1 MIKPIAILCYTLHS
15 IRTRLYGDGQT
26 EREREIKEKGGIRRE
41 MNENKENKTTENN
54 KSQSKTKAPKQLK

>member
-41 MNENKENKTTENN
+41 MNENNGK
-54 KSQSKTKAPKQLK
+54 

>member
-1 MIKPIAILCYTLHS
+1 MLHFTLNSHK
-15 IRTRLYGDGQT
+15 IIWRRTD
-26 EREREIKEKGGIRRE
+26 REREIKEKGGIRRE

>member
-26 EREREIKEKGGIRRE
+26 ERERDKRE
-41 MNENKENKTTENN
+41 RWYEARDER
-54 KSQSKTKAPKQLK
+54 KQRK